1 LDWELE
7 WEGMGIEMA
16 ENGNGN
22 EVLKWEREWD
32 GSGNKDVGKWE

>member
-1 LDWELE
+1 
-7 WEGMGIEMA
+7 MGIEMA